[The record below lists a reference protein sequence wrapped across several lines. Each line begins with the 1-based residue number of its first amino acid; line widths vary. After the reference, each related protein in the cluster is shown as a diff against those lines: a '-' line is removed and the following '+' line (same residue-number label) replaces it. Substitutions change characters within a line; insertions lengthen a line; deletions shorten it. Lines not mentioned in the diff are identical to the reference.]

1 MTHFKLSPK
10 QKAAR
15 VFSYLF
21 MALCV
26 LVALFPIVWVVLSS
40 FKTNREILSNG
51 LQLPSTFSF
60 SGYKQALEMAPIL
73 KFFVNSLIVSFAST
87 ALNVFILAMAGY
99 VFAKKKFRFKNLI
112 FGILSLSMVI
122 PSTALMSP
130 VYTVITKL
138 HLYDTKMAL
147 ILVYTALNMPI
158 SLMILRSAFAAIP
171 TELEEAAYIDG
182 AGFFRTFFRVIEVE
196 DVKYVRKA
204 VFLDRA
210 AVRQFVG
217 LDIVDGSAYIGIE
230 RPILAE
236 RLVDVQHDVAVGL
249 RVVAA
254 GCGIV
259 SVLTAVGQR
268 CIRRSVEFLRIERV
282 RVIQPHTSGHIE
294 PRQDIVTR
302 REREHITLLV
312 GVARIAVRDPIR
324 VLHTQVATL
333 HIVRPELLHQ
343 LRTGVIPLKELV
355 GREILAPWE

>member
-158 SLMILRSAFAAIP
+158 SLMILRSAFADIP

-182 AGFFRTFFRVIEVE
+182 AGFFRTFWQVMMPCA
-196 DVKYVRKA
+196 KGGLA
-204 VFLDRA
+204 SA
-210 AVRQFVG
+210 AVLAFLGSWNEFTFALLLTSSTSTRTLPLSLSYFTSQFSFNYTAMFAAITIAV
-217 LDIVDGSAYIGIE
+217 LPSIIVFSIFQE
-230 RPILAE
+230 Q
-236 RLVDVQHDVAVGL
+236 V
-249 RVVAA
+249 
-254 GCGIV
+254 C
-259 SVLTAVGQR
+259 SSLTAG
-268 CIRRSVEFLRIERV
+268 SVK
-282 RVIQPHTSGHIE
+282 G
-294 PRQDIVTR
+294 
-302 REREHITLLV
+302 
-312 GVARIAVRDPIR
+312 
-324 VLHTQVATL
+324 
-333 HIVRPELLHQ
+333 
-343 LRTGVIPLKELV
+343 
-355 GREILAPWE
+355 

>member
-51 LQLPSTFSF
+51 LQLPSTFSL

-147 ILVYTALNMPI
+147 ILVYTALSMPI

-182 AGFFRTFFRVIEVE
+182 AGFFRTFWQVMMPCA
-196 DVKYVRKA
+196 KGGLA
-204 VFLDRA
+204 SA
-210 AVRQFVG
+210 AVLAFLESWNEFTFALLLTSSTSTRTLPLSLSYFTSQFSFNYTAMFAAITIAV
-217 LDIVDGSAYIGIE
+217 LPSIIVFSIFQE
-230 RPILAE
+230 Q
-236 RLVDVQHDVAVGL
+236 V
-249 RVVAA
+249 
-254 GCGIV
+254 C
-259 SVLTAVGQR
+259 SSLTAG
-268 CIRRSVEFLRIERV
+268 SVK
-282 RVIQPHTSGHIE
+282 G
-294 PRQDIVTR
+294 
-302 REREHITLLV
+302 
-312 GVARIAVRDPIR
+312 
-324 VLHTQVATL
+324 
-333 HIVRPELLHQ
+333 
-343 LRTGVIPLKELV
+343 
-355 GREILAPWE
+355 

>member
-40 FKTNREILSNG
+40 FKTNHEILSNG

-182 AGFFRTFFRVIEVE
+182 AGFFRTFWQVMMPCA
-196 DVKYVRKA
+196 KGGLA
-204 VFLDRA
+204 SA
-210 AVRQFVG
+210 AVLAFLGSWNEFTFALLLTSSTSTRTLPLSLSYFTSQFSFNYTAMFAAITIAV
-217 LDIVDGSAYIGIE
+217 LPSIIVFSIFQE
-230 RPILAE
+230 Q
-236 RLVDVQHDVAVGL
+236 V
-249 RVVAA
+249 
-254 GCGIV
+254 C
-259 SVLTAVGQR
+259 SSLTAG
-268 CIRRSVEFLRIERV
+268 SVK
-282 RVIQPHTSGHIE
+282 G
-294 PRQDIVTR
+294 
-302 REREHITLLV
+302 
-312 GVARIAVRDPIR
+312 
-324 VLHTQVATL
+324 
-333 HIVRPELLHQ
+333 
-343 LRTGVIPLKELV
+343 
-355 GREILAPWE
+355 

>member
-15 VFSYLF
+15 VFAYLF

-182 AGFFRTFFRVIEVE
+182 AGFFRTFWQVMMPCA
-196 DVKYVRKA
+196 KGGLA
-204 VFLDRA
+204 SA
-210 AVRQFVG
+210 AVLAFLGSWNEFTFALLLTSSTSTRTLPLSLSYFTSQFSFNYTAMFAAITIAV
-217 LDIVDGSAYIGIE
+217 LPSIIVFSIFQE
-230 RPILAE
+230 Q
-236 RLVDVQHDVAVGL
+236 V
-249 RVVAA
+249 
-254 GCGIV
+254 C
-259 SVLTAVGQR
+259 SSLTAG
-268 CIRRSVEFLRIERV
+268 SVK
-282 RVIQPHTSGHIE
+282 G
-294 PRQDIVTR
+294 
-302 REREHITLLV
+302 
-312 GVARIAVRDPIR
+312 
-324 VLHTQVATL
+324 
-333 HIVRPELLHQ
+333 
-343 LRTGVIPLKELV
+343 
-355 GREILAPWE
+355 

>member
-138 HLYDTKMAL
+138 HLYDTNMAL

-182 AGFFRTFFRVIEVE
+182 AGFFRTFWQVMMPCA
-196 DVKYVRKA
+196 KGGLA
-204 VFLDRA
+204 SA
-210 AVRQFVG
+210 AVLAFLGSWNEFTFALLLTSSTSTRTLPLSLSYFTSQFSFNYTAMFAAITIAV
-217 LDIVDGSAYIGIE
+217 LPSIIVFSIFQE
-230 RPILAE
+230 Q
-236 RLVDVQHDVAVGL
+236 V
-249 RVVAA
+249 
-254 GCGIV
+254 C
-259 SVLTAVGQR
+259 SSLTAG
-268 CIRRSVEFLRIERV
+268 SVK
-282 RVIQPHTSGHIE
+282 G
-294 PRQDIVTR
+294 
-302 REREHITLLV
+302 
-312 GVARIAVRDPIR
+312 
-324 VLHTQVATL
+324 
-333 HIVRPELLHQ
+333 
-343 LRTGVIPLKELV
+343 
-355 GREILAPWE
+355 

>member
-182 AGFFRTFFRVIEVE
+182 AGFFRTFWQVMMPCA
-196 DVKYVRKA
+196 KGGLA
-204 VFLDRA
+204 SA
-210 AVRQFVG
+210 AVLAFLGSWNEFTFALLLASSTSTRTLPLSLSYFTSQFSFNYTAMFAAITIAV
-217 LDIVDGSAYIGIE
+217 LPSIIVFSIFQE
-230 RPILAE
+230 Q
-236 RLVDVQHDVAVGL
+236 V
-249 RVVAA
+249 
-254 GCGIV
+254 C
-259 SVLTAVGQR
+259 SSLTAG
-268 CIRRSVEFLRIERV
+268 SVK
-282 RVIQPHTSGHIE
+282 G
-294 PRQDIVTR
+294 
-302 REREHITLLV
+302 
-312 GVARIAVRDPIR
+312 
-324 VLHTQVATL
+324 
-333 HIVRPELLHQ
+333 
-343 LRTGVIPLKELV
+343 
-355 GREILAPWE
+355 

>member
-122 PSTALMSP
+122 PSTALMSH

-182 AGFFRTFFRVIEVE
+182 AGFFRTFWQVMMPCA
-196 DVKYVRKA
+196 KGGLA
-204 VFLDRA
+204 SA
-210 AVRQFVG
+210 AVLAFLGSWNEFTFALLLTSSTSTRTLPLSLSYFTSQFSFNYTAMFAAITIAV
-217 LDIVDGSAYIGIE
+217 LPSIIVFSIFQE
-230 RPILAE
+230 Q
-236 RLVDVQHDVAVGL
+236 V
-249 RVVAA
+249 
-254 GCGIV
+254 C
-259 SVLTAVGQR
+259 SSLTAG
-268 CIRRSVEFLRIERV
+268 SVK
-282 RVIQPHTSGHIE
+282 G
-294 PRQDIVTR
+294 
-302 REREHITLLV
+302 
-312 GVARIAVRDPIR
+312 
-324 VLHTQVATL
+324 
-333 HIVRPELLHQ
+333 
-343 LRTGVIPLKELV
+343 
-355 GREILAPWE
+355 

>member
-182 AGFFRTFFRVIEVE
+182 AGFFRTFWQVMMPCA
-196 DVKYVRKA
+196 KGGLA
-204 VFLDRA
+204 SA
-210 AVRQFVG
+210 AVLAFLGRWNEFTFALLLTSSTSTRTLPLSLSYFTSQFSFNYTAMFAAITIAV
-217 LDIVDGSAYIGIE
+217 LPSIIVFSIFQE
-230 RPILAE
+230 Q
-236 RLVDVQHDVAVGL
+236 V
-249 RVVAA
+249 
-254 GCGIV
+254 C
-259 SVLTAVGQR
+259 SSLTAG
-268 CIRRSVEFLRIERV
+268 SVK
-282 RVIQPHTSGHIE
+282 G
-294 PRQDIVTR
+294 
-302 REREHITLLV
+302 
-312 GVARIAVRDPIR
+312 
-324 VLHTQVATL
+324 
-333 HIVRPELLHQ
+333 
-343 LRTGVIPLKELV
+343 
-355 GREILAPWE
+355 

>member
-182 AGFFRTFFRVIEVE
+182 AGFFRTFWQVMMPCA
-196 DVKYVRKA
+196 KGGLA
-204 VFLDRA
+204 SA
-210 AVRQFVG
+210 AVLAFLGSWNEFTFALLLTSSTSTRTLPLSLSYFTSQF
-217 LDIVDGSAYIGIE
+217 SFNYTAMF
-230 RPILAE
+230 
-236 RLVDVQHDVAVGL
+236 
-249 RVVAA
+249 AA
-254 GCGIV
+254 
-259 SVLTAVGQR
+259 
-268 CIRRSVEFLRIERV
+268 
-282 RVIQPHTSGHIE
+282 
-294 PRQDIVTR
+294 
-302 REREHITLLV
+302 IT
-312 GVARIAVRDPIR
+312 IAVLPS
-324 VLHTQVATL
+324 
-333 HIVRPELLHQ
+333 
-343 LRTGVIPLKELV
+343 
-355 GREILAPWE
+355 

>member
-1 MTHFKLSPK
+1 MTQFKLSPK

-182 AGFFRTFFRVIEVE
+182 AGFFRTFWQVMMPCA
-196 DVKYVRKA
+196 KGGLA
-204 VFLDRA
+204 SA
-210 AVRQFVG
+210 AVLAFLGSWNEFTFALLLTSSTSTRTLPLSLSYFTSQFSFNYTAMFAAITIAV
-217 LDIVDGSAYIGIE
+217 LPSIIVFSIFQE
-230 RPILAE
+230 Q
-236 RLVDVQHDVAVGL
+236 V
-249 RVVAA
+249 
-254 GCGIV
+254 C
-259 SVLTAVGQR
+259 SSLTAG
-268 CIRRSVEFLRIERV
+268 SVK
-282 RVIQPHTSGHIE
+282 G
-294 PRQDIVTR
+294 
-302 REREHITLLV
+302 
-312 GVARIAVRDPIR
+312 
-324 VLHTQVATL
+324 
-333 HIVRPELLHQ
+333 
-343 LRTGVIPLKELV
+343 
-355 GREILAPWE
+355 

>member
-158 SLMILRSAFAAIP
+158 SMMILRSAFAAIP

-182 AGFFRTFFRVIEVE
+182 AGFFRTFWQVMMPCA
-196 DVKYVRKA
+196 KGGLA
-204 VFLDRA
+204 SA
-210 AVRQFVG
+210 AVLAFLGSWNEFTFALLLTSSTSTRTLPLSLSYFTSQFSFNYTAMFAAITIAV
-217 LDIVDGSAYIGIE
+217 LPSIIVFSIFQE
-230 RPILAE
+230 Q
-236 RLVDVQHDVAVGL
+236 V
-249 RVVAA
+249 
-254 GCGIV
+254 C
-259 SVLTAVGQR
+259 SSLTAG
-268 CIRRSVEFLRIERV
+268 SVK
-282 RVIQPHTSGHIE
+282 G
-294 PRQDIVTR
+294 
-302 REREHITLLV
+302 
-312 GVARIAVRDPIR
+312 
-324 VLHTQVATL
+324 
-333 HIVRPELLHQ
+333 
-343 LRTGVIPLKELV
+343 
-355 GREILAPWE
+355 

>member
-182 AGFFRTFFRVIEVE
+182 AGFFRTFWQVMMPCA
-196 DVKYVRKA
+196 KGGLA
-204 VFLDRA
+204 SA
-210 AVRQFVG
+210 AVLAFLGSWNEFTFALLLTSSTSTRTLPLSLSYFTSQFSFNYTAMFAAITIAV
-217 LDIVDGSAYIGIE
+217 LSSIIVFSIFQE
-230 RPILAE
+230 Q
-236 RLVDVQHDVAVGL
+236 V
-249 RVVAA
+249 
-254 GCGIV
+254 C
-259 SVLTAVGQR
+259 SSLTAG
-268 CIRRSVEFLRIERV
+268 SVK
-282 RVIQPHTSGHIE
+282 G
-294 PRQDIVTR
+294 
-302 REREHITLLV
+302 
-312 GVARIAVRDPIR
+312 
-324 VLHTQVATL
+324 
-333 HIVRPELLHQ
+333 
-343 LRTGVIPLKELV
+343 
-355 GREILAPWE
+355 

>member
-51 LQLPSTFSF
+51 FQLPSTFSF

-182 AGFFRTFFRVIEVE
+182 AGFFRTFWQVMMPCA
-196 DVKYVRKA
+196 KGGLA
-204 VFLDRA
+204 SA
-210 AVRQFVG
+210 AVLAFLGSWNEFTFALLLTSSTSTRTLPLSLSYFTSQFSFNYTAMFAAITIAV
-217 LDIVDGSAYIGIE
+217 LPSIIVFSIFQE
-230 RPILAE
+230 Q
-236 RLVDVQHDVAVGL
+236 V
-249 RVVAA
+249 
-254 GCGIV
+254 C
-259 SVLTAVGQR
+259 SSLTAG
-268 CIRRSVEFLRIERV
+268 SVK
-282 RVIQPHTSGHIE
+282 G
-294 PRQDIVTR
+294 
-302 REREHITLLV
+302 
-312 GVARIAVRDPIR
+312 
-324 VLHTQVATL
+324 
-333 HIVRPELLHQ
+333 
-343 LRTGVIPLKELV
+343 
-355 GREILAPWE
+355 

>member
-51 LQLPSTFSF
+51 LKLPSTFSF

-182 AGFFRTFFRVIEVE
+182 AGFFRTFWQVMMPCA
-196 DVKYVRKA
+196 KGGLA
-204 VFLDRA
+204 SA
-210 AVRQFVG
+210 AVLAFLGSWNEFTFALLLTSSTSTRTLPLSLSYFTSQFSFNYTAMFAAITIAV
-217 LDIVDGSAYIGIE
+217 LPSIIVFSIFQE
-230 RPILAE
+230 Q
-236 RLVDVQHDVAVGL
+236 V
-249 RVVAA
+249 
-254 GCGIV
+254 C
-259 SVLTAVGQR
+259 SSLTAG
-268 CIRRSVEFLRIERV
+268 SVK
-282 RVIQPHTSGHIE
+282 G
-294 PRQDIVTR
+294 
-302 REREHITLLV
+302 
-312 GVARIAVRDPIR
+312 
-324 VLHTQVATL
+324 
-333 HIVRPELLHQ
+333 
-343 LRTGVIPLKELV
+343 
-355 GREILAPWE
+355 

>member
-99 VFAKKKFRFKNLI
+99 VFAKKKCRFKNLI

-182 AGFFRTFFRVIEVE
+182 AGFFRTFWQVMMPCA
-196 DVKYVRKA
+196 KGGLA
-204 VFLDRA
+204 SA
-210 AVRQFVG
+210 AVLAFLGSWNEFTFALLLTSSTSTRTLPLSLSYFTSQFSFNYTAMFAAITIAV
-217 LDIVDGSAYIGIE
+217 LPSIIVFSIFQE
-230 RPILAE
+230 Q
-236 RLVDVQHDVAVGL
+236 V
-249 RVVAA
+249 
-254 GCGIV
+254 C
-259 SVLTAVGQR
+259 SSLTAG
-268 CIRRSVEFLRIERV
+268 SVK
-282 RVIQPHTSGHIE
+282 G
-294 PRQDIVTR
+294 
-302 REREHITLLV
+302 
-312 GVARIAVRDPIR
+312 
-324 VLHTQVATL
+324 
-333 HIVRPELLHQ
+333 
-343 LRTGVIPLKELV
+343 
-355 GREILAPWE
+355 

>member
-182 AGFFRTFFRVIEVE
+182 AGFFRTFWQVMMPCA
-196 DVKYVRKA
+196 KGGLA
-204 VFLDRA
+204 SA
-210 AVRQFVG
+210 AVLAFLGSWNEFTFALLLTSSTSTRTLPLSLSYFTSQFSFNYTAMFAAITIAVLPSIIVFSIFQEQVG
-217 LDIVDGSAYIGIE
+217 S
-230 RPILAE
+230 
-236 RLVDVQHDVAVGL
+236 
-249 RVVAA
+249 
-254 GCGIV
+254 
-259 SVLTAVGQR
+259 SLTAG
-268 CIRRSVEFLRIERV
+268 SVK
-282 RVIQPHTSGHIE
+282 G
-294 PRQDIVTR
+294 
-302 REREHITLLV
+302 
-312 GVARIAVRDPIR
+312 
-324 VLHTQVATL
+324 
-333 HIVRPELLHQ
+333 
-343 LRTGVIPLKELV
+343 
-355 GREILAPWE
+355 

>member
-21 MALCV
+21 MAICV

-182 AGFFRTFFRVIEVE
+182 AGFFRTFWQVMMPCA
-196 DVKYVRKA
+196 KGGLA
-204 VFLDRA
+204 SA
-210 AVRQFVG
+210 AVLAFLGSWNEFTFALLLTSSTSTRTLPLSLSYFTSQFSFNYTAMFAAITIAV
-217 LDIVDGSAYIGIE
+217 LPSIIVFSIFQE
-230 RPILAE
+230 Q
-236 RLVDVQHDVAVGL
+236 V
-249 RVVAA
+249 
-254 GCGIV
+254 C
-259 SVLTAVGQR
+259 SSLTAG
-268 CIRRSVEFLRIERV
+268 SVK
-282 RVIQPHTSGHIE
+282 G
-294 PRQDIVTR
+294 
-302 REREHITLLV
+302 
-312 GVARIAVRDPIR
+312 
-324 VLHTQVATL
+324 
-333 HIVRPELLHQ
+333 
-343 LRTGVIPLKELV
+343 
-355 GREILAPWE
+355 

>member
-87 ALNVFILAMAGY
+87 ALNVFVLAMAGY

-182 AGFFRTFFRVIEVE
+182 AGFFRTFWQVMMPCA
-196 DVKYVRKA
+196 KGGLA
-204 VFLDRA
+204 SA
-210 AVRQFVG
+210 AVLAFLGSWNEFTFALLLTSSTSTRTLPLSLSYFTSQFSFNYTAMFAAITIAV
-217 LDIVDGSAYIGIE
+217 LPSIIVFSIFQE
-230 RPILAE
+230 Q
-236 RLVDVQHDVAVGL
+236 V
-249 RVVAA
+249 
-254 GCGIV
+254 C
-259 SVLTAVGQR
+259 SSLTAG
-268 CIRRSVEFLRIERV
+268 SVK
-282 RVIQPHTSGHIE
+282 G
-294 PRQDIVTR
+294 
-302 REREHITLLV
+302 
-312 GVARIAVRDPIR
+312 
-324 VLHTQVATL
+324 
-333 HIVRPELLHQ
+333 
-343 LRTGVIPLKELV
+343 
-355 GREILAPWE
+355 

>member
-21 MALCV
+21 MTLCV

-182 AGFFRTFFRVIEVE
+182 AGFFRTFWQVMMPCA
-196 DVKYVRKA
+196 KGGLA
-204 VFLDRA
+204 SA
-210 AVRQFVG
+210 AVLAFLGSWNEFTFALLLTSSTSTRTLPLSLSYFTSQFSFNYTAMFAAITIAV
-217 LDIVDGSAYIGIE
+217 LPSIIVFSIFQE
-230 RPILAE
+230 Q
-236 RLVDVQHDVAVGL
+236 V
-249 RVVAA
+249 
-254 GCGIV
+254 C
-259 SVLTAVGQR
+259 SSLTAG
-268 CIRRSVEFLRIERV
+268 SVK
-282 RVIQPHTSGHIE
+282 G
-294 PRQDIVTR
+294 
-302 REREHITLLV
+302 
-312 GVARIAVRDPIR
+312 
-324 VLHTQVATL
+324 
-333 HIVRPELLHQ
+333 
-343 LRTGVIPLKELV
+343 
-355 GREILAPWE
+355 

>member
-10 QKAAR
+10 QKVAR

-51 LQLPSTFSF
+51 LQLPSAFSF

-147 ILVYTALNMPI
+147 ILVYTALSMPI

-182 AGFFRTFFRVIEVE
+182 AGFFRTFWQVMMPCA
-196 DVKYVRKA
+196 KGGLA
-204 VFLDRA
+204 SA
-210 AVRQFVG
+210 AVLAFLESWNEFTFALLLTSSTSTRTLPLSLSYFTSQFSFNYTAMFAAITIAV
-217 LDIVDGSAYIGIE
+217 LPSIIVFSIFQE
-230 RPILAE
+230 Q
-236 RLVDVQHDVAVGL
+236 V
-249 RVVAA
+249 
-254 GCGIV
+254 C
-259 SVLTAVGQR
+259 SSLTAG
-268 CIRRSVEFLRIERV
+268 SVK
-282 RVIQPHTSGHIE
+282 G
-294 PRQDIVTR
+294 
-302 REREHITLLV
+302 
-312 GVARIAVRDPIR
+312 
-324 VLHTQVATL
+324 
-333 HIVRPELLHQ
+333 
-343 LRTGVIPLKELV
+343 
-355 GREILAPWE
+355 

>member
-10 QKAAR
+10 QKAAA
-15 VFSYLF
+15 FFPISLWL
-21 MALCV
+21 LCV

-182 AGFFRTFFRVIEVE
+182 AGFFRTFWQVMMPCA
-196 DVKYVRKA
+196 KGGLA
-204 VFLDRA
+204 SA
-210 AVRQFVG
+210 AVLAFLGSWNEFTFALLLTSSTSTRTLPLSLSYFTSQFSFNYTAMFAAITIAV
-217 LDIVDGSAYIGIE
+217 LPSIIVFSIFQE
-230 RPILAE
+230 Q
-236 RLVDVQHDVAVGL
+236 V
-249 RVVAA
+249 
-254 GCGIV
+254 C
-259 SVLTAVGQR
+259 SSLTAG
-268 CIRRSVEFLRIERV
+268 SVK
-282 RVIQPHTSGHIE
+282 G
-294 PRQDIVTR
+294 
-302 REREHITLLV
+302 
-312 GVARIAVRDPIR
+312 
-324 VLHTQVATL
+324 
-333 HIVRPELLHQ
+333 
-343 LRTGVIPLKELV
+343 
-355 GREILAPWE
+355 

>member
-182 AGFFRTFFRVIEVE
+182 AGFFRTFWQVMMPCA
-196 DVKYVRKA
+196 KGGLA
-204 VFLDRA
+204 SA
-210 AVRQFVG
+210 AVLAFLGSWNEFTFALLITSSTSTRTLPLSLSYFTSQFSFNYTAMFAAITIAV
-217 LDIVDGSAYIGIE
+217 LPSIIVFSIFQE
-230 RPILAE
+230 Q
-236 RLVDVQHDVAVGL
+236 V
-249 RVVAA
+249 
-254 GCGIV
+254 C
-259 SVLTAVGQR
+259 SSLTAG
-268 CIRRSVEFLRIERV
+268 SVK
-282 RVIQPHTSGHIE
+282 G
-294 PRQDIVTR
+294 
-302 REREHITLLV
+302 
-312 GVARIAVRDPIR
+312 
-324 VLHTQVATL
+324 
-333 HIVRPELLHQ
+333 
-343 LRTGVIPLKELV
+343 
-355 GREILAPWE
+355 

>member
-1 MTHFKLSPK
+1 MTHFKLSPR

-182 AGFFRTFFRVIEVE
+182 AGFFRTFWQVMMPCA
-196 DVKYVRKA
+196 KGGLA
-204 VFLDRA
+204 SA
-210 AVRQFVG
+210 AVLAFLGSWNEFTFALLLTSSTSTRTLPLSLSYFTSQFSFNYTAMFAAITIAV
-217 LDIVDGSAYIGIE
+217 LPSIIVFSIFQE
-230 RPILAE
+230 Q
-236 RLVDVQHDVAVGL
+236 V
-249 RVVAA
+249 
-254 GCGIV
+254 C
-259 SVLTAVGQR
+259 SSLTAG
-268 CIRRSVEFLRIERV
+268 SVK
-282 RVIQPHTSGHIE
+282 G
-294 PRQDIVTR
+294 
-302 REREHITLLV
+302 
-312 GVARIAVRDPIR
+312 
-324 VLHTQVATL
+324 
-333 HIVRPELLHQ
+333 
-343 LRTGVIPLKELV
+343 
-355 GREILAPWE
+355 

>member
-60 SGYKQALEMAPIL
+60 SGYKHALEMAPIL

-147 ILVYTALNMPI
+147 ILVYTALSMPI

-182 AGFFRTFFRVIEVE
+182 AGFFRTFWQVMMPCA
-196 DVKYVRKA
+196 KGGLA
-204 VFLDRA
+204 SA
-210 AVRQFVG
+210 AVLAFLESWNEFTFALLLTSSTSTRTLPLSLSYFTSQFSFNYTAMFAAITIAV
-217 LDIVDGSAYIGIE
+217 LPSIIVFSIFQE
-230 RPILAE
+230 Q
-236 RLVDVQHDVAVGL
+236 V
-249 RVVAA
+249 
-254 GCGIV
+254 C
-259 SVLTAVGQR
+259 SSLTAG
-268 CIRRSVEFLRIERV
+268 SVK
-282 RVIQPHTSGHIE
+282 G
-294 PRQDIVTR
+294 
-302 REREHITLLV
+302 
-312 GVARIAVRDPIR
+312 
-324 VLHTQVATL
+324 
-333 HIVRPELLHQ
+333 
-343 LRTGVIPLKELV
+343 
-355 GREILAPWE
+355 

>member
-122 PSTALMSP
+122 PSTALISP

-182 AGFFRTFFRVIEVE
+182 AGFFRTFWQVMMPCA
-196 DVKYVRKA
+196 KGGLA
-204 VFLDRA
+204 SA
-210 AVRQFVG
+210 AVLAFLGIWNEFTFALLLTSSTSTRTLPLSLSYFTSQFSFNYTAMFAAITIAV
-217 LDIVDGSAYIGIE
+217 LPSIIVFSIFQE
-230 RPILAE
+230 Q
-236 RLVDVQHDVAVGL
+236 V
-249 RVVAA
+249 
-254 GCGIV
+254 C
-259 SVLTAVGQR
+259 SSLTAG
-268 CIRRSVEFLRIERV
+268 SVK
-282 RVIQPHTSGHIE
+282 G
-294 PRQDIVTR
+294 
-302 REREHITLLV
+302 
-312 GVARIAVRDPIR
+312 
-324 VLHTQVATL
+324 
-333 HIVRPELLHQ
+333 
-343 LRTGVIPLKELV
+343 
-355 GREILAPWE
+355 

>member
-26 LVALFPIVWVVLSS
+26 LVALFPSVWVVLSS

-182 AGFFRTFFRVIEVE
+182 AGFFRTFWQVMMPCA
-196 DVKYVRKA
+196 KGGLA
-204 VFLDRA
+204 SA
-210 AVRQFVG
+210 AVLAFLGSWNEFTFALLLTSSTSTRTLPLSLSYFTSQFSFNYTAMFAAITIAV
-217 LDIVDGSAYIGIE
+217 LPSIIVFSIFQE
-230 RPILAE
+230 Q
-236 RLVDVQHDVAVGL
+236 V
-249 RVVAA
+249 
-254 GCGIV
+254 C
-259 SVLTAVGQR
+259 SSLTAG
-268 CIRRSVEFLRIERV
+268 SVK
-282 RVIQPHTSGHIE
+282 G
-294 PRQDIVTR
+294 
-302 REREHITLLV
+302 
-312 GVARIAVRDPIR
+312 
-324 VLHTQVATL
+324 
-333 HIVRPELLHQ
+333 
-343 LRTGVIPLKELV
+343 
-355 GREILAPWE
+355 

>member
-87 ALNVFILAMAGY
+87 ALNVFILAMSVY

-182 AGFFRTFFRVIEVE
+182 AGFFRTFWQVMMPCA
-196 DVKYVRKA
+196 KGGLA
-204 VFLDRA
+204 SA
-210 AVRQFVG
+210 AVLAFLGSWNEFTFALLLTSSTSTRTLPLSLSYFTSQFSFNYTAMFAAITIAV
-217 LDIVDGSAYIGIE
+217 LPSIIVFSIFQE
-230 RPILAE
+230 Q
-236 RLVDVQHDVAVGL
+236 V
-249 RVVAA
+249 
-254 GCGIV
+254 C
-259 SVLTAVGQR
+259 SSLTAG
-268 CIRRSVEFLRIERV
+268 SVK
-282 RVIQPHTSGHIE
+282 G
-294 PRQDIVTR
+294 
-302 REREHITLLV
+302 
-312 GVARIAVRDPIR
+312 
-324 VLHTQVATL
+324 
-333 HIVRPELLHQ
+333 
-343 LRTGVIPLKELV
+343 
-355 GREILAPWE
+355 

>member
-182 AGFFRTFFRVIEVE
+182 AGFFRTFWQVMMPCA
-196 DVKYVRKA
+196 KGGLA
-204 VFLDRA
+204 SA
-210 AVRQFVG
+210 AVLAFLGSWNEFTFALLLTSSTSTRTLPLSLSYFTSQFSFNYTAMFAAIPIAV
-217 LDIVDGSAYIGIE
+217 LPSIIVFSIFQE
-230 RPILAE
+230 Q
-236 RLVDVQHDVAVGL
+236 V
-249 RVVAA
+249 
-254 GCGIV
+254 C
-259 SVLTAVGQR
+259 SSLTAG
-268 CIRRSVEFLRIERV
+268 SVK
-282 RVIQPHTSGHIE
+282 G
-294 PRQDIVTR
+294 
-302 REREHITLLV
+302 
-312 GVARIAVRDPIR
+312 
-324 VLHTQVATL
+324 
-333 HIVRPELLHQ
+333 
-343 LRTGVIPLKELV
+343 
-355 GREILAPWE
+355 

>member
-51 LQLPSTFSF
+51 LQLPSAFSF

-147 ILVYTALNMPI
+147 ILVYTALSMPI

-182 AGFFRTFFRVIEVE
+182 AGFFRTFWQVMMPCA
-196 DVKYVRKA
+196 KGGLA
-204 VFLDRA
+204 SA
-210 AVRQFVG
+210 AVLAFLESWNEFTFALLLTSSTSTRTLPLSLSYFTSQFSFNYTAMFAAITIAV
-217 LDIVDGSAYIGIE
+217 LPSIIVFSIFQE
-230 RPILAE
+230 Q
-236 RLVDVQHDVAVGL
+236 V
-249 RVVAA
+249 
-254 GCGIV
+254 C
-259 SVLTAVGQR
+259 SSLTAG
-268 CIRRSVEFLRIERV
+268 SVK
-282 RVIQPHTSGHIE
+282 G
-294 PRQDIVTR
+294 
-302 REREHITLLV
+302 
-312 GVARIAVRDPIR
+312 
-324 VLHTQVATL
+324 
-333 HIVRPELLHQ
+333 
-343 LRTGVIPLKELV
+343 
-355 GREILAPWE
+355 

>member
-99 VFAKKKFRFKNLI
+99 VFAKKKVRFKNLI

-182 AGFFRTFFRVIEVE
+182 AGFFRTFWQVMMPCA
-196 DVKYVRKA
+196 KGGLA
-204 VFLDRA
+204 SA
-210 AVRQFVG
+210 AVLAFLGSWNEFTFALLLTSSTSTRTLPLSLSYFTSQFSFNYTAMFAAITIAV
-217 LDIVDGSAYIGIE
+217 LPSIIVFSIFQE
-230 RPILAE
+230 Q
-236 RLVDVQHDVAVGL
+236 V
-249 RVVAA
+249 
-254 GCGIV
+254 C
-259 SVLTAVGQR
+259 SSLTAG
-268 CIRRSVEFLRIERV
+268 SVK
-282 RVIQPHTSGHIE
+282 G
-294 PRQDIVTR
+294 
-302 REREHITLLV
+302 
-312 GVARIAVRDPIR
+312 
-324 VLHTQVATL
+324 
-333 HIVRPELLHQ
+333 
-343 LRTGVIPLKELV
+343 
-355 GREILAPWE
+355 

>member
-15 VFSYLF
+15 IFSYLF

-182 AGFFRTFFRVIEVE
+182 AGFFRTFWQVMMPCA
-196 DVKYVRKA
+196 KGGLA
-204 VFLDRA
+204 SA
-210 AVRQFVG
+210 AVLAFLGSWNEFTFALLLTSSTSTRTLPLSLSYFTSQFSFNYTAMFAAITIAV
-217 LDIVDGSAYIGIE
+217 LPSIIVFSIFQE
-230 RPILAE
+230 Q
-236 RLVDVQHDVAVGL
+236 V
-249 RVVAA
+249 
-254 GCGIV
+254 C
-259 SVLTAVGQR
+259 SSLTAG
-268 CIRRSVEFLRIERV
+268 SVK
-282 RVIQPHTSGHIE
+282 G
-294 PRQDIVTR
+294 
-302 REREHITLLV
+302 
-312 GVARIAVRDPIR
+312 
-324 VLHTQVATL
+324 
-333 HIVRPELLHQ
+333 
-343 LRTGVIPLKELV
+343 
-355 GREILAPWE
+355 

>member
-1 MTHFKLSPK
+1 MTHFKLRPK

-15 VFSYLF
+15 VFAYLF

-26 LVALFPIVWVVLSS
+26 LVPLFPIVWVVLSS

-99 VFAKKKFRFKNLI
+99 VFAKKKFRFKKLI

-182 AGFFRTFFRVIEVE
+182 AGFFRTFWQVMMPCA
-196 DVKYVRKA
+196 KGGLA
-204 VFLDRA
+204 SA
-210 AVRQFVG
+210 AVLAFLGSWNEFTFALLLTSSTSTRTLPLSLSYFTSQFSFNYTAMFAAITIAV
-217 LDIVDGSAYIGIE
+217 LPSIIVFSIFQE
-230 RPILAE
+230 Q
-236 RLVDVQHDVAVGL
+236 V
-249 RVVAA
+249 
-254 GCGIV
+254 C
-259 SVLTAVGQR
+259 SSLTAG
-268 CIRRSVEFLRIERV
+268 SVK
-282 RVIQPHTSGHIE
+282 G
-294 PRQDIVTR
+294 
-302 REREHITLLV
+302 
-312 GVARIAVRDPIR
+312 
-324 VLHTQVATL
+324 
-333 HIVRPELLHQ
+333 
-343 LRTGVIPLKELV
+343 
-355 GREILAPWE
+355 

>member
-26 LVALFPIVWVVLSS
+26 LVALFPLVWVVLSS

-182 AGFFRTFFRVIEVE
+182 AGFFRTFWQVMMPCA
-196 DVKYVRKA
+196 KGGLA
-204 VFLDRA
+204 SA
-210 AVRQFVG
+210 AVLAFLGSWNEFTFALLLTSSTSTRTLPLSLSYFTSQFSFNYTAMFAAITIAV
-217 LDIVDGSAYIGIE
+217 LPSIIVFSIFQE
-230 RPILAE
+230 Q
-236 RLVDVQHDVAVGL
+236 V
-249 RVVAA
+249 
-254 GCGIV
+254 C
-259 SVLTAVGQR
+259 SSLTAG
-268 CIRRSVEFLRIERV
+268 SVK
-282 RVIQPHTSGHIE
+282 G
-294 PRQDIVTR
+294 
-302 REREHITLLV
+302 
-312 GVARIAVRDPIR
+312 
-324 VLHTQVATL
+324 
-333 HIVRPELLHQ
+333 
-343 LRTGVIPLKELV
+343 
-355 GREILAPWE
+355 